1 MASPTAQPGADTA
14 MLRHFSTD
22 SASNDERPQ
31 LFQSEMHRLFSVSL
45 AVRPSSTRPL
55 SAHMSAYRGRNLRF
69 AALRFS
75 PHTTRSLPAFES
87 SDARLLVSVHKEGVV
102 MVSQGGRESRI
113 EPGDL
118 FVLDPARPFDIET
131 GNISSNSIYLPT
143 SAVRALVPQIDQ
155 LTALPI
161 RGEQGAGAVFR
172 AAADELVARAGEL
185 DEATA
190 DRIGEALPYLLVP
203 ALAALAGRTSVLPGA
218 LRQLHKRRILQFV
231 RDHLSDPALDAH
243 GIAAGV
249 GLSPRHVYELFA
261 DEREPLM
268 KRVWSERLD
277 HCRRDLEDPLL
288 RRRTVGEIAYSWGF
302 SDVSH
307 FSRAFKQRF
316 DITPR
321 DCRPPLPRAR
331 G

>member
-1 MASPTAQPGADTA
+1 MTPPTAPDRAGAA
-14 MLRHFSTD
+14 ALRHFSTD
-22 SASNDERPQ
+22 SADNDERPQ

-55 SAHMSAYRGRNLRF
+55 SARMSAYRGRNLRF

-75 PHTTRSLPAFES
+75 PHSTRSLPASDS

-113 EPGDL
+113 EPGDM

-131 GNISSNSIYLPT
+131 GSISSHSIYLPT
-143 SAVRALVPQIDQ
+143 SAMRALVPQLDQ

-161 RGEQGAGAVFR
+161 RGGQGAGAVFR
-172 AAADELVARAGEL
+172 AAADELVARAGDL
-185 DEATA
+185 DEDTA
-190 DRIGEALPYLLVP
+190 DRIGAALPYLLAP
-203 ALAALAGRTSVLPGA
+203 ALAALGGSTSVLPGA

-231 RDHLSDPALDAH
+231 RDHLADPALDAH
-243 GIAAGV
+243 AIAAGV

-261 DEREPLM
+261 GESEPLM

-277 HCRRDLEDPLL
+277 HCRRDLEDAML

-316 DITPR
+316 GITPR
-321 DCRPPLPRAR
+321 DCRPPLSR